1 MSRNLHDHVLGSLL
15 GAGIGDAL
23 GAPTEGL
30 SADEIAGRFG
40 GRVTDFEDG
49 SDNFYALGNN
59 VAEVTDDASQTYEMA
74 RAVAECGGH
83 LTIEAAARA
92 LVRWSET
99 YPKYYPRNAGPTT
112 SQVIEALRAGGD
124 PVELGM
130 LGKRFERGTS
140 DGAAMRVAAAGLTRP
155 GDLERA
161 VENAVAMC
169 RPSHGT
175 QHAFAGASA
184 VACAIAEALR
194 EGSTTVSVVRA
205 AVYGARRGEEIGLA
219 SARRAEGRRVLP
231 VLRASLAEALLAE
244 DMVDAERRLEDAVGA
259 GGSVQEAV
267 CVALGLFLAADGDFE
282 KTVVSCANIGGDT
295 DTIACIAGS
304 VAGAFRGASAIR
316 ADWAR
321 RWATANPTLDLEPVA
336 RKLTDICL
344 AS

>member
-1 MSRNLHDHVLGSLL
+1 MTGDLYDHVLGGLL

-30 SADEIAGRFG
+30 SADEIARRFG

-49 SDNFYALGNN
+49 SDNFYAPGND
-59 VAEVTDDASQTYEMA
+59 VAEVTDDASQAYEMA
-74 RAVAECGGH
+74 RAVAECEGR
-83 LTIEAAARA
+83 LTVEAATRA
-92 LVRWSET
+92 LVRWSES

-130 LGKRFERGTS
+130 LGERFGRGTS
-140 DGAAMRVAAAGLTRP
+140 DGAAMRVVAAGLTGP

-161 VENAVAMC
+161 AENAVAMC

-175 QHAFAGASA
+175 QHAFSG
-184 VACAIAEALR
+184 ACAIACAVAEALR
-194 EGSTTVSVVRA
+194 EGATTVSVVRA
-205 AVYGARRGEEIGLA
+205 AVFGARRGEEIGLA
-219 SARRAEGRRVLP
+219 SARKAEGRRVLP
-231 VLRASLAEALLAE
+231 VLRTALAEALLAE
-244 DMVDAERRLEDAVGA
+244 DMADAERRLEDMVGA

-304 VAGAFRGASAIR
+304 VAGAYCGASAIR
-316 ADWAR
+316 PDWVE
-321 RWATANPTLDLEPVA
+321 RWVATNPALELEPVA
-336 RKLTDICL
+336 RELTRVCL
-344 AS
+344 TS